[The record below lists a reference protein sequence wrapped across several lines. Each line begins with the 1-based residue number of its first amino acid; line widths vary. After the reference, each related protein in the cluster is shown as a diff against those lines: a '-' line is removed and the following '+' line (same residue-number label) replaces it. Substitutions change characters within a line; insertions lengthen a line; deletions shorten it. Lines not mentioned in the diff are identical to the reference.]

1 MTRFIDPERQGLLAG
16 LVWLMKSETTPGG
29 AVLRPWLAAVVL
41 GCGSSTLTPGSEP
54 DAATAGETDA
64 TATSAAAADASG
76 AGANAP
82 AVDAASGNLN
92 GGGIDAANGD
102 LDAGAG
108 HLDTPTADDGS
119 TRAGASGRSAGC
131 ATGAEPMT
139 SGTIDLAYGG
149 VQRSYV
155 LHVPAGAPTGALPL
169 VVSLHGYSLS
179 GSEQESLTGMD
190 KLADSEGFLIAY
202 PNGVGNPT
210 DWNAGACCS
219 AASEGDRDDEGFLSS
234 VTDDVGARACVD
246 LTRVY
251 VTGFSNGGMMTG
263 RLACDLADRFAA
275 AATVSGTL
283 IIPLDMCRPS
293 RPIPFMHIH
302 GNADP
307 LVPYDGGAGGLG
319 LSGRPTPV
327 FPAVADEIAT
337 FRGADG
343 CPGSSDTY
351 FDGGNAQCDH
361 WGPCQQTS
369 EVVFCTI
376 DKGGHAWP
384 GGTGVLFSEASAL
397 DATEEIWN
405 FFKRHTL
412 P

>member
-1 MTRFIDPERQGLLAG
+1 
-16 LVWLMKSETTPGG
+16 MKSETTPWS

-41 GCGSSTLTPGSEP
+41 IGCGSSTLAPDSGLLER
-54 DAATAGETDA
+54 DAATAGEIDA
-64 TATSAAAADASG
+64 TATSVAASRAE
-76 AGANAP
+76 ANAP
-82 AVDAASGNLN
+82 AVDAASGN

-108 HLDTPTADDGS
+108 HLDAPTADDGS
-119 TRAGASGRSAGC
+119 TRAGASRGSAGC
-131 ATGAEPMT
+131 ATGAKPMT

-149 VQRSYV
+149 VQRSYI

-202 PNGVGNPT
+202 PNGVGSPT

-234 VTDDVGARACVD
+234 VVDDVGARACVD

-251 VTGFSNGGMMTG
+251 VAGFSNGGMMTG

-283 IIPLDMCRPS
+283 VIPLDTCRPS
-293 RPIPFMHIH
+293 RAIPFMHIH

-351 FDGGNAQCDH
+351 FDSGNAQCSH
-361 WGPCQQTS
+361 WGSCGQTS
-369 EVVFCTI
+369 EVIFCTI
-376 DKGGHAWP
+376 NKGVHAWP
-384 GGTGVLFSEASAL
+384 GGAGLLFTESSPL
-397 DATEEIWN
+397 DATQEIWK
-405 FFKRHTL
+405 FFERHTL